1 MINHLS
7 LTKPAEQ
14 SSGKGIGGI
23 DVNGFAFWTLAA
35 LAAQKQEEIPLTHQK
50 VKERQKS
57 TVSAF
62 VPVMASG
69 NRNRFENTI
78 AFGNAK

>member
-1 MINHLS
+1 MINDLS
-7 LTKPAEQ
+7 LTQPAKQ
-14 SSGKGIGGI
+14 TCGKGIGGI
-23 DVNGFAFWTLAA
+23 DVNCFTFWTLAA
-35 LAAQKQEEIPLTHQK
+35 LAAQEQEEIPLTHQK

-57 TVSAF
+57 TISTF
-62 VPVMASG
+62 VPVMASR